1 MLRPMRGLEERLRLA
16 LEGTETGFWEWHIPT
31 DTIEWSEN
39 MGPLY
44 GLPRG
49 TQPAGVQ
56 DFLERVVHPEDRAA
70 LGALIERA
78 MQDGTA
84 YELDLRVSHPERG
97 ERWLLARA
105 RAVRGP
111 DGQIERITG
120 LLSDVT
126 ERRYREDA
134 HAFLDAASQVLA
146 ASLDPVE
153 TLQEVAQLA
162 VPRLADWCAV
172 QLATDE
178 PGGLEQ
184 LAVAHVDPAKV
195 RWARELQNRYPPDP
209 DAHTGAP
216 AVIRSGRSELYP
228 VIDSAL
234 LEAAALDEEQIQL
247 VRDLQMHSVMV
258 VPLTARGRTL
268 GAMTFVW
275 AESGRQYS
283 TRELELA
290 EELGRRAG
298 LALDHARLF
307 AREHAAAE
315 TLQRALL
322 PAQLPELPGFELV
335 VRYVA
340 SDSRDHA
347 GGDWYDAFRLADG
360 RFGIVIGDVGG
371 RGIDAA
377 ATMGQIRNAL
387 RAYALKGAA
396 PAEAMND
403 VHALVDA
410 SAGTIAFA
418 TAVYVALDPAT
429 GEGELAT
436 AGHLPPL
443 VVHPDGSAEYLKIP
457 VCPPLGLSGAPPCA
471 AAHFQ
476 LAEGDT
482 LWLYTDGLVESREGP
497 IDDGLGALARGA
509 GGARGDLEPIAD
521 ALLATLPRSRAD
533 DVALLGLR
541 RRGGAGAPPPRP
553 GG

>member
-16 LEGTETGFWEWHIPT
+16 LEGTETGFWEWQMPT
-31 DTIEWSEN
+31 DTIEWSET

-70 LGALIERA
+70 LGAMIERA
-78 MQDGTA
+78 MRDGTA

-97 ERWLLARA
+97 ERWLHSRA

-178 PGGLEQ
+178 SGALEQ
-184 LAVAHVDPAKV
+184 LAVAHVDPEKV
-195 RWARELQNRYPPDP
+195 KWAHELQERYPPDP
-209 DAHTGAP
+209 DSPTGAP

-234 LEAAALDEEQIQL
+234 LEAAALDEDEIQL

-258 VPLTARGRTL
+258 VPLTARERTL
-268 GAMTFVW
+268 GAITFVW

-283 TRELELA
+283 SRELELA

-298 LALDHARLF
+298 LALDHARLY
-307 AREHAAAE
+307 AREHRAAE

-322 PAQLPELPGFELV
+322 PGNLPQLRGFELV
-335 VRYVA
+335 VRYVP
-340 SDSRDHA
+340 SDARDHA
-347 GGDWYDAFRLADG
+347 GGDWYDAFRLGDG

-371 RGIDAA
+371 RGMAAA
-377 ATMGQIRNAL
+377 ATMGQIRISL
-387 RAYALKGAA
+387 RAYALQGMSPGEVIDAL
-396 PAEAMND
+396 
-403 VHALVDA
+403 HALVDA
-410 SAGTIAFA
+410 SEGAITFA
-418 TAVYVALDPAT
+418 TVA
-429 GEGELAT
+429 
-436 AGHLPPL
+436 PL
-443 VVHPDGSAEYLKIP
+443 VLDQHRR
-457 VCPPLGLSGAPPCA
+457 A
-471 AAHFQ
+471 ALQ
-476 LAEGDT
+476 
-482 LWLYTDGLVESREGP
+482 
-497 IDDGLGALARGA
+497 
-509 GGARGDLEPIAD
+509 
-521 ALLATLPRSRAD
+521 
-533 DVALLGLR
+533 
-541 RRGGAGAPPPRP
+541 RRGGPPRLRP
-553 GG
+553 AAQHAP

>member
-70 LGALIERA
+70 LKTLIAEA
-78 MQDGTA
+78 VEHGTA
-84 YELDLRVSHPERG
+84 YEYDLRVSHPGRG
-97 ERWLLARA
+97 ERWLHTRA
-105 RAVRGP
+105 RAVRGN
-111 DGQIERITG
+111 DGRIERVTG

-126 ERRYREDA
+126 ERRYREEA
-134 HAFLDAASQVLA
+134 HAFLDTASQVLA
-146 ASLDPVE
+146 ASMDPVQ
-153 TLQEVAQLA
+153 TLHEVAQLA

-178 PGGLEQ
+178 SGAFEQ
-184 LAVAHVDPAKV
+184 LAVAHVDPEKV
-195 RWARELQNRYPPDP
+195 KWAHELQDRYPPDP
-209 DAHTGAP
+209 DSPTGAP
-216 AVIRSGRSELYP
+216 AVIRTGRSELYP

-247 VRDLQMHSVMV
+247 VRDLQMNSVMV
-258 VPLTARGRTL
+258 VPLIARDRTL
-268 GAMTFVW
+268 GAITFVW
-275 AESGRQYS
+275 AESGRQYT

-322 PAQLPELPGFELV
+322 PAQLPELAGFELV
-335 VRYVA
+335 VRYVP

-347 GGDWYDAFRLADG
+347 GGDWYDAFELRDG

-371 RGIDAA
+371 RGMAAA
-377 ATMGQIRNAL
+377 ATMGQIRNSL
-387 RAYALKGAA
+387 RAYALKGAG
-396 PAEAMND
+396 PGEVID
-403 VHALVDA
+403 DLHALVDA
-410 SAGTIAFA
+410 SHGEITFA
-418 TAVYVALDPAT
+418 TVIYVVLDPHS
-429 GEGELAT
+429 GEGVLT
-436 AGHLPPL
+436 
-443 VVHPDGSAEYLKIP
+443 
-457 VCPPLGLSGAPPCA
+457 
-471 AAHFQ
+471 
-476 LAEGDT
+476 
-482 LWLYTDGLVESREGP
+482 
-497 IDDGLGALARGA
+497 
-509 GGARGDLEPIAD
+509 
-521 ALLATLPRSRAD
+521 
-533 DVALLGLR
+533 
-541 RRGGAGAPPPRP
+541 
-553 GG
+553 